1 MRVGAPVSPRVP
13 TRDAA
18 AARAVAFPGGPGG
31 PESAASTL
39 LDEGRSHEA
48 GTRRPGAAGCRR
60 QGGPCASGD
69 PPGVP
74 APAPVLRRRAPRPPG
89 STVARRARPPS
100 SPPAACAPRA
110 RHSPRSAPRTRSS
123 GPAAARRA
131 CSCRGRTGGGGR
143 APAAPPSRTRRPAGQ
158 GQARGG
164 SAPTRPHPARRLPPP
179 CHGTCAAPAT
189 SAWSRPARRTGP
201 AVTGSASRSFLSRG
215 DRGAPGEQ
223 QRGAAQPTRLDPLTA
238 HRPRPPSEPR
248 GRPGAGRRPHRGADR
263 SLRGSCGGQGAAT
276 HPAVEPGRP
285 VRPGGQVVDGIA
297 SGVLGVQKQPH
308 VFYVVFNG
316 RLHAF
321 CRERHHCKRQ
331 PTSAARSGDPC
342 GVRAGCPAPGWVA
355 GHAQALCLRPARVA
369 DRRSGS

>member
-1 MRVGAPVSPRVP
+1 MEECRVGAPVSPRVP

-18 AARAVAFPGGPGG
+18 AARAGAFPGGPGG

-89 STVARRARPPS
+89 STVARRARPP
-100 SPPAACAPRA
+100 ALAPR
-110 RHSPRSAPRTRSS
+110 RLRPE
-123 GPAAARRA
+123 GPALTAQCTTHTFLGSCRSQACMLLQRPYRRWRSGARRA
-131 CSCRGRTGGGGR
+131 AQPHSKTCGAGPGSRGLRTHAPPPR
-143 APAAPPSRTRRPAGQ
+143 APAPAPR
-158 GQARGG
+158 
-164 SAPTRPHPARRLPPP
+164 
-179 CHGTCAAPAT
+179 HGTCAAPAT

-223 QRGAAQPTRLDPLTA
+223 QRGAARPTRLDPLTA

-248 GRPGAGRRPHRGADR
+248 GRPGARRRPRRGADR
-263 SLRGSCGGQGAAT
+263 SLRGSCG
-276 HPAVEPGRP
+276 VEAQPRTRLWNLDGRY
-285 VRPGGQVVDGIA
+285 
-297 SGVLGVQKQPH
+297 VLGD
-308 VFYVVFNG
+308 
-316 RLHAF
+316 RL
-321 CRERHHCKRQ
+321 
-331 PTSAARSGDPC
+331 
-342 GVRAGCPAPGWVA
+342 
-355 GHAQALCLRPARVA
+355 
-369 DRRSGS
+369 